1 MYKFDE
7 IIILLNLNLK
17 TNLKLVYQF
26 LLKIIKSIN

>member
-17 TNLKLVYQF
+17 TNLKLAYQF
-26 LLKIIKSIN
+26 SLKIIKSIN